1 MASKNSIEDNPDL
14 SLSQEMYTL
23 ASEGKYLCFLLD
35 SSHYPGHQER
45 FFLEVTSLI
54 GMLWNQRKNWLE
66 TSRFTVDTRLI
77 TTDSQILNP
86 VNTDTMQ
93 RATESARINRLN
105 LEKM

>member
-23 ASEGKYLCFLLD
+23 ASEGKYLCFLFD
-35 SSHYPGHQER
+35 SSHSER
-45 FFLEVTSLI
+45 FFHEVTSLI

-77 TTDSQILNP
+77 TTDSKILNP
-86 VNTDTMQ
+86 VNTATMQ
-93 RATESARINRLN
+93 RATESARINGLN

>member
-23 ASEGKYLCFLLD
+23 ASEGKYLCFLFD
-35 SSHYPGHQER
+35 SSHSER

-77 TTDSQILNP
+77 TTDSPILNP

-93 RATESARINRLN
+93 RATESARINGLN

>member
-23 ASEGKYLCFLLD
+23 ASEGKYLCFLFD
-35 SSHYPGHQER
+35 SSHSER

-66 TSRFTVDTRLI
+66 TSRFTVDTSLI

-93 RATESARINRLN
+93 RATESARINGLN